1 MKLQGQLA
9 DKLPLKEAAKR
20 SINPPGSLMPLLI
33 SQRCLSNATEELA
46 RHTGALVKS
55 HYSPIVETITMP
67 KRGHGP
73 RPVTILPPEARVLY
87 EALVQDLEPHLPASS
102 RDIDIDEHRK
112 FGTDDSVDPAAYI
125 VDFDIAAFYE
135 YVDHRI
141 LAEELLMQTMNSSAV
156 SALNDL
162 LHDMFP
168 RKIGIP
174 QAMQPSHRISDAYI
188 QKLERQLV
196 RKGFSVHRYV
206 DDFRLIAAD
215 QSAAHDAIE
224 YAVDMAREI
233 GLVLADGKTKL
244 SSKREVK
251 EEIDEINRAFGDF
264 RGQAE
269 DELWAVETERMGYDD
284 EPFFDDDDD
293 DNDVAEPDEGEVD
306 FVALSKVIE
315 DWSRGEK
322 SMRGVHAHFGPG
334 TLKRLQSARNRL
346 DDDWLVKITEREP
359 IRLYEVISYLRRR
372 SEMEQNWAVLR
383 RLTQLPRQSPW
394 AKLWMVGLAGQLSA
408 GTSQDEKQILDWA
421 KQLLQDRHETV
432 RAEAA
437 WFLSRRRSISMEELA
452 EIYVQASDV
461 TRVGVAAC
469 VGSLDGS
476 TESKVGKAIKGDS
489 KLCSAAY
496 SWGSTY
502 VD

>member
-1 MKLQGQLA
+1 
-9 DKLPLKEAAKR
+9 
-20 SINPPGSLMPLLI
+20 MPLLI

-46 RHTGALVKS
+46 AQTGALVKS
-55 HYSPIVETITMP
+55 HYSPVVETITMP
-67 KRGHGP
+67 KRVHGP
-73 RPVTILPPEARVLY
+73 RPITILPPEARVLY
-87 EALVQDLEPHLPASS
+87 EALVQELEPHLPASS

-112 FGTDDSVDPAAYI
+112 FGTDDSVDPTVYI

-141 LAEELLMQTMNSSAV
+141 LAEELLMQTMNASAV

-162 LHDMFP
+162 LHEMFP

-224 YAVDMAREI
+224 FAVDMAREI

-244 SSKREVK
+244 SPKRRVRED
-251 EEIDEINRAFGDF
+251 IDEINRAFDEF
-264 RGQAE
+264 RSQAE

-293 DNDVAEPDEGEVD
+293 DDDLAEPDEDEID
-306 FVALSKVIE
+306 FVSLSRVIE
-315 DWSRGEK
+315 DWSRGEE

-334 TLKRLQSARNRL
+334 TLKRLQSATSRL
-346 DDDWLVKITEREP
+346 EDDWLVKITEREP

-372 SEMEQNWAVLR
+372 SEMDQNWAALR
-383 RLTQLPRQSPW
+383 RLTQLPRQSSW
-394 AKLWMVGLAGQLSA
+394 AKLWMVGLASQLTA
-408 GTSQDEKQILDWA
+408 GASEHEQQILDWV

-437 WFLSRRRSISMEELA
+437 WYLSRRRSISTEELS
-452 EIYVQASDV
+452 EIYMQASDV

-469 VGSLDGS
+469 VGSLDGNTAS
-476 TESKVGKAIKGDS
+476 QVGKAIQGDS
-489 KLCSAAY
+489 KLCKAAY
-496 SWGSTY
+496 NWGSKY